1 MHQKNK
7 KDLVKQSFF
16 VAPEKSRGIV
26 RKRTRS
32 QQLIIDP
39 EDCDYSSASIDI
51 EQINSWR
58 NATNF

>member
-32 QQLIIDP
+32 Q
-39 EDCDYSSASIDI
+39 
-51 EQINSWR
+51 
-58 NATNF
+58 